1 MKNNWYKWLLL
12 VWLFL
17 LSLVILALI
26 VKTQETI
33 DEQQA
38 QKEILIHQTEII
50 ALNTVMLRA
59 LVLPDNNES
68 EIIDK

>member
-1 MKNNWYKWLLL
+1 MELGRRLGT
-12 VWLFL
+12 FPP
-17 LSLVILALI
+17 
-26 VKTQETI
+26 TQETI

>member
-50 ALNTVMLRA
+50 ALNTVILRA
-59 LVLPDNNES
+59 LAIPDQASIEES
-68 EIIDK
+68 E